1 MNHSSKGGEVI
12 ASGGFGCV
20 FSPALKCKN
29 KKRKNHFISKL
40 MTKKY
45 ALQEYKEVKNIQQ
58 KIDSIPHYEKY
69 FLIYDFQ
76 ICEPDK
82 LSRLDLKNFEKKCTA
97 LPKNDITEKNINKN
111 LDKVFAL
118 NMPYG
123 GVPVDD
129 YIYKNITYPQ
139 LKQLNDTLL
148 ELLNQGIVPMNQRHI
163 YHGDIKDS
171 NILVESSSPSTLDTR
186 LIDWGLSTEY
196 IPFKESPF
204 PSVWRNR
211 PLQFNVPFSVILF
224 SDDFVQKYTEY
235 IKEGGKAD
243 ELSLKPFIMDYL
255 YFWLKTRGNG
265 HYKYIN
271 HIMYMMF
278 SKDLTTIEDE
288 KIKTRIIESD
298 FTLSYLS
305 AYLIEILIH
314 FTHFRENGSL
324 NLRVY
329 LDNVYIHLL
338 DVWGW
343 ITTYLPIM
351 EILFENYE
359 KLNIKEI
366 LLFDTLKHLFL
377 TYLYQPRIK
386 PIDIQILSED
396 FKKMNTIFESFFQ
409 NKKTIQTNSKSSLDN
424 KSKVTGFIPILRST
438 KKKRLQI
445 KKNRTKRNS
454 YLLFADLKKNKKPKK
469 TKKNKK

>member
-1 MNHSSKGGEVI
+1 MIHSNKGGEAI

-29 KKRKNHFISKL
+29 KKKKNHFISKL

-58 KIDSIPHYEKY
+58 KLDSIPHYEKY

-76 ICEPDK
+76 LCEPEK
-82 LSRLDLKNFEKKCTA
+82 LSPSDLKNFEKKCTA
-97 LPKNDITEKNINKN
+97 LPKNDITEKNINQK

-123 GVPVDD
+123 GLPVDD

-148 ELLNQGIVPMNQRHI
+148 ELLNQGIVVMNQKHI

-171 NILVESSSPSTLDTR
+171 NILVDSSSPSSFMTR

-196 IPFKESPF
+196 VPFKESPF

-224 SDDFVQKYTEY
+224 SDDFVEKYTEY
-235 IKEGGKAD
+235 IKEGGKSD
-243 ELSLKPFIMDYL
+243 ELNLKPFIMDYL

-278 SKDLTTIEDE
+278 SKELTTIDNE

-305 AYLIEILIH
+305 NYLIEVLVH
-314 FTHFRENGSL
+314 FTHFRENGTL

-343 ITTYLPIM
+343 TTSYLPIM

-366 LLFDTLKHLFL
+366 LLFDTLKNLFL

-386 PIDIQILSED
+386 PIDLEILTQD
-396 FKKMNTIFESFFQ
+396 FKKMNTIFDSFGQ
-409 NKKTIQTNSKSSLDN
+409 DNKKNEKTDSKKSSLDN
-424 KSKVTGFIPILRST
+424 EPKVTSFSPMLRST

-469 TKKNKK
+469 NKK